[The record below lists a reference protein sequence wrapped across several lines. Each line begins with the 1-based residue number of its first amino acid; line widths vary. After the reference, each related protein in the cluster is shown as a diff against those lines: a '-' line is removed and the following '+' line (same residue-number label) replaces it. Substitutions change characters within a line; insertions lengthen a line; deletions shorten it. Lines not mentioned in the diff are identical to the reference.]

1 MQQRL
6 DTYFSQHDRF
16 PRIAVEDG
24 FQFIEYRSY
33 EAAHRMRVW
42 SEQNFIVLVLQGQKR
57 IETGTGRYELD
68 VDQALFLRKGA
79 YVMSEV
85 PLERGVFQSALFF
98 IDDAFMER
106 FARRHSDLLPRHN
119 RASAAPAIAL
129 QVSAP
134 IAQFYHAALPY
145 FNTPL
150 NEARRRGL
158 ALKFEELLLNLIAL
172 PENEGFALYLN
183 GLLQDKPSIP
193 SVMEQNFRLRLS
205 LQGFAKLA
213 QRSLSAFKRDFKAA
227 YDIPP
232 AQWLRERRLK
242 QAAHLLEHTGL
253 PVTQIALESGFEDA
267 SHFSHAFRNYFQCS
281 PTDYRQRAAE
291 PKQ

>member
-6 DTYFSQHDRF
+6 DTYFGQQDRF
-16 PRIAVEDG
+16 PSIAVEDG

-42 SEQNFIVLVLQGQKR
+42 SEQNFIVLVLQGQKS
-57 IETGTGRYELD
+57 IETGVGRYELG

-79 YVMSEV
+79 YLMSEV
-85 PLERGVFQSALFF
+85 PRKRGVFQSVLFF
-98 IDDAFMER
+98 IDDAFMEG

-119 RASAAPAIAL
+119 RASAAPAIGL
-129 QVSAP
+129 EVSAP
-134 IAQFYHAALPY
+134 IAQFYHAVLPY

-158 ALKFEELLLNLIAL
+158 SLKFEELLLNLIAE
-172 PENEGFALYLN
+172 PGNESFALYLN

-193 SVMEQNFRLRLS
+193 SVMEQNFRLQLS

-213 QRSLSAFKRDFKAA
+213 QRSLSVFKRDFKAA
-227 YDIPP
+227 YNTPP
-232 AQWLRERRLK
+232 GQWLRERRLK
-242 QAAHLLEHTGL
+242 QAAHLLKHTEL
-253 PVTQIALESGFEDA
+253 PITQVALESGFEEA
-267 SHFSHAFRNYFQCS
+267 SHFSHAFRNYYHYS
-281 PTDYRQRAAE
+281 PTEYRERTVQ
-291 PKQ
+291 PKD